1 MLASLGGYELAQG
14 LRPLA
19 SGHAQD
25 VARSG
30 VPRDGDELVRDAPRA
45 GECLDLVDGDR
56 RHPVQRHVRVV
67 GREPPLLRVLDGLP
81 VEVVVVGDGRD
92 RHLAAQ
98 RDDGVLE
105 SLRQPRLRMR
115 EERQVLVAPR
125 VAGVAVDEARRE
137 VDHGRALAL
146 HEAADGALPPG
157 VGRHVPAAA
166 LRADAGAA
174 ALDPDVERPLAPVAD
189 GQPRERGE
197 PVLLDAI
204 RLAELAPDHLKSVEA
219 LCILHDVFSHGFSFL
234 FLVERRVFYAKRRF
248 ASRGSPGGGARGC
261 DGGRTS
267 PRRRDARPQRV
278 TPCGAFR

>member
-19 SGHAQD
+19 GGHAQD
-25 VARSG
+25 VARPG

-56 RHPVQRHVRVV
+56 RHLVQRHVRAG

-105 SLRQPRLRMR
+105 RLRQPRLRMR

-125 VAGVAVDEARRE
+125 AAGVAVDEARRE

-197 PVLLDAI
+197 PVLLDAL

-219 LCILHDVFSHGFSFL
+219 LCILHDVFSHGFSFP

-248 ASRGSPGGGARGC
+248 VSRGLRPAAGQGAAAE
-261 DGGRTS
+261 GGRR
-267 PRRRDARPQRV
+267 PDDVMRDLSA
-278 TPCGAFR
+278 